1 VDPLTRLA
9 RQAGAGDARALSA
22 FVEAGYDQVWRL
34 CATLVDGQSADD
46 LSQETFTQAVRA
58 LPRFRGES
66 SARTWLLAIARH
78 VCLDELRGRARR
90 RGRHARMEAGAG
102 RVVVDVSDEVAVAD
116 LIGRLGPD
124 RRAAFV
130 LTQVLGLS
138 YGEAA
143 KVCEC
148 PPGTVRSRVARAR
161 AELADLLRGQELDR
175 GHRRSSSA

>member
-1 VDPLTRLA
+1 MDPLTRLA
-9 RQAGAGDARALSA
+9 RQAGAGDARALGA

-46 LSQETFTQAVRA
+46 LSQETFTRAVRA

-90 RGRHARMEAGAG
+90 RGRHARMGAAPVRMG
-102 RVVVDVSDEVAVAD
+102 VDASDGVAVAD
-116 LIGRLGPD
+116 LICRLGPD
-124 RRAAFV
+124 RKAAFV

-138 YGEAA
+138 YDEAA

-161 AELADLLRGQELDR
+161 AELVDLLREQEPDD